1 METPAS
7 TPVIA
12 IDGPAASGKG
22 TIARKIAAALNFNY
36 LDTGLLY
43 RAIGYGVTSFGGNP
57 SDVETALAVARSLPA
72 RVKTDP
78 AYLETPDLRTD
89 AASESASL
97 VASMQDVRAVILAL
111 QRDFAQNP
119 GKNPSGNNYL
129 GAVLDGRDIGT
140 VICPGAPAKLFVT
153 ASLETRAQRRLK
165 ELQSRGITTT
175 YEPVL
180 RDMRERDARD
190 AERKIA
196 PMKPAGDALE
206 LDTTHLSPDQAFEK
220 AMAYI
225 RSRLKSA

>member
-1 METPAS
+1 MTN
-7 TPVIA
+7 TRPVIA

-22 TIARKIAAALNFNY
+22 TIARKIAAALDFNY

-43 RAIGYGVTSFGGNP
+43 RAIGYGVTSTGGNP
-57 SDVETALAVARSLPA
+57 SDLQTALTVARSLPD

-78 AYLETPDLRTD
+78 AFLQNPDLHTD
-89 AASESASL
+89 ATSESASL
-97 VASMQDVRAVILAL
+97 VASMQDVRDVILAL

-119 GKNPSGNNYL
+119 GKSPNGNNYL

-140 VICPGAPAKLFVT
+140 VICPAAPAKLFVS
-153 ASLETRAQRRLK
+153 AAVETRAERRLK
-165 ELQSRGITTT
+165 ELQSRGIITT
-175 YEPVL
+175 YEAVL

-206 LDTTHLSPDQAFEK
+206 LDTTDLNPDQAFEK
-220 AMAYI
+220 AMDYI
-225 RSRLKSA
+225 RSRL

>member
-1 METPAS
+1 MTNA

-22 TIARKIAAALNFNY
+22 TIARKIAAALDFNY

-43 RAIGYGVTSFGGNP
+43 RAIGYGVTSAGGNP
-57 SDVETALAVARSLPA
+57 SDLQTALAIARSLPGQIHA
-72 RVKTDP
+72 DP
-78 AYLETPDLRTD
+78 AFLQNPDLRTD

-119 GKNPSGNNYL
+119 GKSPNGNSYL

-140 VICPGAPAKLFVT
+140 VICPAAPAKLFVS
-153 ASLETRAQRRLK
+153 AAVETRAQRRLK

-175 YEPVL
+175 YEAVL

-206 LDTTHLSPDQAFEK
+206 LDTTDLNPDQAFQK
-220 AMAYI
+220 AMDYI
-225 RSRLKSA
+225 RSRL

>member
-1 METPAS
+1 MTNTS
-7 TPVIA
+7 PVIA

-43 RAIGYGVTSFGGNP
+43 RAIGHGVTSTGGNP
-57 SDVETALAVARSLPA
+57 SDLQTALDVARSLPG
-72 RVKTDP
+72 RVKSDP
-78 AYLETPDLRTD
+78 AYLQNPDLRTD

-111 QRDFAQNP
+111 QRDFALHP
-119 GKNPSGNNYL
+119 GENLNGNKYL

-140 VICPGAPAKLFVT
+140 VICPSAPAKLFVT
-153 ASLETRAQRRLK
+153 ASLETRAERRLK
-165 ELQSRGITTT
+165 ELQSRGIATT
-175 YEPVL
+175 YEAVL

-206 LDTTHLSPDQAFEK
+206 LDTTELNPDQAFEK
-220 AMAYI
+220 AMDYI
-225 RSRLKSA
+225 RSRL

>member
-1 METPAS
+1 MTKTS
-7 TPVIA
+7 PVIA

-22 TIARKIAAALNFNY
+22 TIARKIAAALNYNY

-43 RAIGYGVTSFGGNP
+43 RAIGHGVTSTGGNP
-57 SDVETALAVARSLPA
+57 SDLETALNIARSLPA
-72 RVKTDP
+72 RVKSDP
-78 AYLETPDLRTD
+78 AYLQNPDLRTD

-111 QRDFAQNP
+111 QRDFAADP
-119 GKNPSGNNYL
+119 GENTNGNKYL

-140 VICPGAPAKLFVT
+140 VICPAAPAKLFVT

-165 ELQSRGITTT
+165 ELQSRGIATT
-175 YEPVL
+175 YEAVL

-206 LDTTHLSPDQAFEK
+206 LDTTELNPDQAFEK
-220 AMAYI
+220 AMDYI
-225 RSRLKSA
+225 RSRL

>member
-1 METPAS
+1 MTNKNVIA
-7 TPVIA
+7 PVIA

-22 TIARKIAAALNFNY
+22 TIARKIAAALDFNY

-43 RAIGYGVTSFGGNP
+43 RAIGHGVTSTGGNP
-57 SDVETALAVARSLPA
+57 SDLQTALTIARALPGKIHA
-72 RVKTDP
+72 DP
-78 AYLETPDLRTD
+78 AFLQNPDLRTD

-119 GKNPSGNNYL
+119 GKSPNGNNYL

-140 VICPGAPAKLFVT
+140 VICPSAPAKLFVT
-153 ASLETRAQRRLK
+153 ASLETRARRRLK

-175 YEPVL
+175 YEAVL

-206 LDTTHLSPDQAFEK
+206 LDTTNLDPDQAFEK
-220 AMAYI
+220 AMDYI
-225 RSRLKSA
+225 RSRL